1 MQRLPFLLVLY
12 LLLSAC
18 ALDGTEGTLD
28 TPLFFDLDGYITAE
42 TDRLAAAKTVVE
54 KTITLN
60 GESETKELTDVNFAN
75 DLRVFRQADI
85 NKPAWR
91 DKYETATEKLSGNH
105 RIITYL
111 ATDSSLIVRR
121 LLVEE
126 DQGVP
131 VKIEID
137 RKTGNVLSNGTHQ
150 LVYDPAT
157 GYDVITKEI
166 TRFGEDV
173 DAKITVRW
181 Q

>member
-1 MQRLPFLLVLY
+1 MQRLPCLFVLY
-12 LLLSAC
+12 LLFSAC

-28 TPLFFDLDGYITAE
+28 TAPFFDLVGYITAE
-42 TDRLAAAKTVVE
+42 TDRLTAAKTTVK

-60 GESETKELTDVNFAN
+60 GEVETKEITDVNFAN

-85 NKPAWR
+85 NKPAWL
-91 DKYETATEKLSGNH
+91 DKYETDTKELSGNH
-105 RIITYL
+105 RITSYL

-121 LLVEE
+121 LLIEE

-137 RKTGNVLSNGTHQ
+137 RKTGNVLSDGTHQ
-150 LVYDPAT
+150 LVYEPAT
-157 GYDVITKEI
+157 GYDVVTKEI

-173 DAKITVRW
+173 DARITVRW
-181 Q
+181 